1 MTMKKAIVCLA
12 AAVAFAV
19 VAAPAAAQSTAVGGG
34 AILTDADW
42 LDFGLQGGAYVGLG
56 NVLPGLRVGGDLEL
70 YLGVDDGSFLAL
82 NGNAQYFFLL
92 GPGLNAYGL
101 AGIGYGRLSNGTS
114 FTDVGLN
121 VGAGMELPLTFGDL
135 YGEVKL
141 VTGDFDRLVL
151 GVGLRF
157 GL

>member
-1 MTMKKAIVCLA
+1 LKNAIVCLV
-12 AAVAFAV
+12 AVVGMAAFAGSV
-19 VAAPAAAQSTAVGGG
+19 TAQTAVIGGG
-34 AILTDADW
+34 AIFTDAEG
-42 LDFGLQGGAYVGLG
+42 LDFGVQGGAYLGLG
-56 NVLPGLRVGGDLEL
+56 AVVPGLRIGGDVEL

-82 NGNAQYFFLL
+82 NGNAQYLFLR
-92 GPGLNAYGL
+92 GPGLNAYAL
-101 AGIGYGRLSNGTS
+101 AGVGYGRSSNGAT

-135 YGEVKL
+135 YGEVKA

-151 GVGLRF
+151 GVGVRI